1 MHGTGCD
8 EARSQYALHTLNYA
22 LSNPE
27 FLDAASCM
35 VLAVMKLGASMH
47 FVL

>member
-8 EARSQYALHTLNYA
+8 EARSQYALRTRNYA
-22 LSNPE
+22 LNNPE
-27 FLDAASCM
+27 FHDASCM

-47 FVL
+47 FIL